1 MILSHKHRFLFL
13 KTRKTAGTSVEC
25 VLSAICGPDDVV
37 TPLNKEGEALRL
49 GGGPRN
55 YLLRPAPLHIRALR
69 VLGVMKRRYPGE
81 IFLKDHEPYDGIV
94 AKLGSGAFA
103 GYRKVTIERNPWD
116 RQVSF
121 YHWRK
126 RVRGCEAM
134 TFEDF
139 LRDEA
144 LARIDNF
151 EIYSSNGT
159 IVADTIMRYESLE
172 DDLRA
177 FLRSFGIERD
187 FVLPKAKQKYRGSN
201 RTPYRDY
208 YTARTKALVGEW
220 YRREI
225 EALGYTF

>member
-37 TPLNKEGEALRL
+37 TPLNREGEALRL

-55 YLLRPAPLHIRALR
+55 YVLRPAPLHIRVLRAL
-69 VLGVMKRRYPGE
+69 GAKRQHPDE
-81 IFLKDHEPYDGIV
+81 IILNDHEPYDRII
-94 AKLGSGAFA
+94 AKLGNGALE
-103 GYRKVTIERNPWD
+103 GYRRVTIERNPWD
-116 RQVSF
+116 RQVSY

-126 RVRGCEAM
+126 RVRGREAL

-139 LRDEA
+139 MRNEK
-144 LARIDNF
+144 LARINNF
-151 EIYSSNGT
+151 EIYSSNGA
-159 IVADTIMRYESLE
+159 IVADRVMRYETLD

-177 FLRSFGIERD
+177 FLQDLGIERD
-187 FVLPKAKQKYRGSN
+187 FVLPKAKQKYRGPDK
-201 RTPYRDY
+201 RPYRDY
-208 YTARTKALVGEW
+208 YTAHTKDLVADW

-225 EALGYTF
+225 EAFGYAF

>member
-1 MILSHKHRFLFL
+1 MILSHEHRFLFL

-25 VLSAICGPDDVV
+25 ALSAICGPNDVV
-37 TPLNKEGEALRL
+37 TPLNKEGESLRL
-49 GGGPRN
+49 GGRPQN
-55 YLLRPAPLHIRALR
+55 YVLRPAPLHIRALR
-69 VLGVMKRRYPGE
+69 VLGVMKRRHPGE
-81 IFLKDHEPYDGIV
+81 IVLDDHEPYDGIV
-94 AKLGSGAFA
+94 AKLGSGCFA
-103 GYRKVTIERNPWD
+103 GYRTVTIERNPWD

-126 RVRGCEAM
+126 RVRGREAM

-144 LARIDNF
+144 LARINNF

-159 IVADTIMRYESLE
+159 IVADMVMRYESLE
-172 DDLRA
+172 DDLHA
-177 FLRSFGIERD
+177 FLRSLGIERD

-225 EALGYTF
+225 AALGYTF

>member
-1 MILSHKHRFLFL
+1 MILSHEHRFLFL

-25 VLSAICGPDDVV
+25 ALSAICGPNDVV
-37 TPLNKEGEALRL
+37 TPLNKEGESLRL
-49 GGGPRN
+49 GGRPQN
-55 YLLRPAPLHIRALR
+55 YVLRPAPLHIRALR
-69 VLGVMKRRYPGE
+69 VLGVMKRRHPGE
-81 IFLKDHEPYDGIV
+81 IVLDDHEPYDGIV
-94 AKLGSGAFA
+94 AKLGSGCFA
-103 GYRKVTIERNPWD
+103 GYRTVTIERNPWD

-126 RVRGCEAM
+126 RVRGREAM

-144 LARIDNF
+144 LARINNF

-159 IVADTIMRYESLE
+159 IVADTVMRYESLE
-172 DDLRA
+172 DDLHA
-177 FLRSFGIERD
+177 FLRSLGIERD